1 MCARVIAW
9 ESACRPL
16 HAQTTLNTSLE
27 TLKLPRPAHHQQ
39 SQAHSVSHTDAET
52 SSPKHFKAKLHR
64 QKCSFEVRCTGSD
77 RRTRLTRL
85 SPIRSE
91 KPFSPCCTA
100 VHLLDRPYKLD
111 VTANVSGFLTSGR
124 HHDSR
129 NIRRCPSHSPEE
141 NFRCKEV
148 TAYTTSIRNCS
159 FKGSQIRECTC
170 NAMQTY
176 RILSSDRSPPLRS
189 DQTMRQATIAY
200 LSHRL
205 VYVRYLQDTLR
216 LLHTR

>member
-100 VHLLDRPYKLD
+100 VHLLDTALQTRRNSKRFRFSHQRTTPRLQKHTKVPVTQPRRKLP
-111 VTANVSGFLTSGR
+111 LQR
-124 HHDSR
+124 
-129 NIRRCPSHSPEE
+129 
-141 NFRCKEV
+141 
-148 TAYTTSIRNCS
+148 
-159 FKGSQIRECTC
+159 
-170 NAMQTY
+170 
-176 RILSSDRSPPLRS
+176 SDRIHNKYTELFI
-189 DQTMRQATIAY
+189 QRQPNA
-200 LSHRL
+200 
-205 VYVRYLQDTLR
+205 
-216 LLHTR
+216 